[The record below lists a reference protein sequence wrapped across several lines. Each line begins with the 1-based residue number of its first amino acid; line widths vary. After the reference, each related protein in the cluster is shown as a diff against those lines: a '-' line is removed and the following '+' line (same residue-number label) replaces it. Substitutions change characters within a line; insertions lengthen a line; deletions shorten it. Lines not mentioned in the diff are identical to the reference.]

1 MIEIFRM
8 NTLRFQCAQFMVQD
22 VQTQNQMLF
31 CLDFEQK
38 FHKRVEPFDNF
49 LVFDDLRI
57 KHFGKNVIESIGQNL
72 LVVVMGHLIVIDGLA

>member
-1 MIEIFRM
+1 
-8 NTLRFQCAQFMVQD
+8 
-22 VQTQNQMLF
+22 MLF

-57 KHFGKNVIESIGQNL
+57 KHFVKNVIESIGQNL
-72 LVVVMGHLIVIDGLA
+72 LVVVMGHFIVIDGLA